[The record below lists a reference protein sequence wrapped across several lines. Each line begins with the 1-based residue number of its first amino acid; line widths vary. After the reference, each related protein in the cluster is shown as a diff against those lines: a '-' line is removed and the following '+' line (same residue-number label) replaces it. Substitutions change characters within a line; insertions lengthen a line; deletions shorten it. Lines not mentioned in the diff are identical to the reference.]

1 VRYKIKILRFNYLLS
16 NMNKSNFVSL
26 GFPMKRP
33 GRYNTSGL
41 PEDTYEPGS
50 HKRVPKNL
58 LGIKQKQKMNE
69 TEARAQSRTL
79 EVLINLYDRNHR
91 FTAADVCEI
100 HKIWLGDIYQW
111 AGRYRHVD
119 IQKGNVRFT
128 VPQFIPQEMGVLEK
142 NIFAD
147 TPPCTLDSLDK
158 TVTAISIVHAELVR
172 IHPFREGNG
181 RVARLLA
188 ILMAL
193 QAGFPI
199 LDFTVIR
206 GRMRENYFAAVR
218 AGWDRNYEPME
229 QIFRK
234 VISKTLRISGKK

>member
-1 VRYKIKILRFNYLLS
+1 
-16 NMNKSNFVSL
+16 MNKSNFVPL

-33 GRYNTSGL
+33 GRYNTTGL

-50 HKRVPKNL
+50 HKRVLKNL
-58 LGIKQKQKMNE
+58 LGIKQKKKMDE
-69 TEARAQSRTL
+69 TEAKAQSRTL
-79 EVLINLYDRNHR
+79 ELLINQYDRNHR

-100 HKIWLGDIYQW
+100 HKIWLGEIYEW
-111 AGRYRHVD
+111 AGRYRQVD

-128 VPQFIPQEMGVLEK
+128 VPQFISQEMEELERK
-142 NIFAD
+142 YLRRY
-147 TPPCTLDSLDK
+147 TPCTLGSLDE

-193 QAGFPI
+193 QAGLPI

-206 GRMRENYFAAVR
+206 GKMRENYFAAVR
-218 AGWDRNYEPME
+218 AGWDSNYEPMD

-234 VISKTLRISGKK
+234 VISKTLRIFGKE

>member
-1 VRYKIKILRFNYLLS
+1 
-16 NMNKSNFVSL
+16 
-26 GFPMKRP
+26 MKRP
-33 GRYNTSGL
+33 GRYDTTGL

-50 HKRVPKNL
+50 HKRALKNL
-58 LGIKQKQKMNE
+58 LGIKQKQKMDE
-69 TEARAQSRTL
+69 TEAGAQSRAL

-91 FTAADVCEI
+91 FTASDICEI
-100 HKIWLGDIYQW
+100 HKIWLGEIYEW
-111 AGRYRHVD
+111 AGRYWLVD

-128 VPQFIPQEMGVLEK
+128 VPQFIPQEMEELERK
-142 NIFAD
+142 YLRRY
-147 TPPCTLDSLDK
+147 TPCTLDSLDE

-181 RVARLLA
+181 RAARLLA

-193 QAGFPI
+193 QAGLPI

-206 GRMRENYFAAVR
+206 GKIRENYFAAVR
-218 AGWDRNYEPME
+218 AGWNRNYEPME